1 MTVNL
6 ETCKETISLTFGDCG
21 ENHVGMEKVGELVNE
36 GGGFSIDDLTHYKSI
51 LEGIGCECTIYNLKD
66 NLISVDHHTLTTIDD
81 TYVLVVR
88 DGLKNILEINNSSLN
103 DLYSEMNSFE
113 WDRKYFDTRR
123 QKVLNKHARANV
135 CFGDESVEPDY
146 ENKKGRVVGYDSV
159 QSLRFVKE
167 NLSTMFGEK
176 CDNLICEGNRYFD
189 LKKCGIGYHGD
200 AERRKVV
207 AFRLGESMNLHF
219 NWFYNSISQGETLK
233 LTLNNGDMYMMSEK
247 AVGNDW
253 KKRSI
258 YTLRHSAGR
267 EGCSYLQLKAP
278 KKQVEAPKKQVE
290 APKKPVE
297 APKKPVEAPKKPVE
311 ASKRYKFVK
320 K

>member
-6 ETCKETISLTFGDCG
+6 ETCKETISLTFGDWG

-167 NLSTMFGEK
+167 NLYTMLGEK

-189 LKKCGIGYHGD
+189 LKKCGIGYHED

-233 LTLNNGDMYMMSEK
+233 LRLNNGDMYMMSEK

-253 KKRSI
+253 KKRSL

-267 EGCSYLQLKAP
+267 DGCS
-278 KKQVEAPKKQVE
+278 
-290 APKKPVE
+290 
-297 APKKPVEAPKKPVE
+297 
-311 ASKRYKFVK
+311 
-320 K
+320 

>member
-1 MTVNL
+1 MAINL

-21 ENHVGMEKVGELVNE
+21 ENHVGMEKVGALVNK
-36 GGGFSIDDLTHYKSI
+36 GSGFSIDDLSYYKSI
-51 LEGIGCECTIYNLKD
+51 LEGIGCECIIYNLKD
-66 NLISVDHHTLTTIDD
+66 NLVGMDD
-81 TYVLVVR
+81 EDLLAIEDAYVLVVK
-88 DGLKNILEINNSSLN
+88 DGLKNILAINKSTLN

-135 CFGDESVEPDY
+135 CFGTNSIEPDY

-159 QSLRFVKE
+159 HALKFVKE
-167 NLSTMFGEK
+167 SLSTMLGEK

-219 NWFYNSISQGETLK
+219 NWFQHSSSKGETLK

-247 AVGNDW
+247 AVGHDW
-253 KKRSI
+253 KKTKEGI

-267 EGCSYLQLKAP
+267 EGSSYLQLKVE
-278 KKQVEAPKKQVE
+278 KKPEEKKPE
-290 APKKPVE
+290 EKKPVE
-297 APKKPVEAPKKPVE
+297 KKT
-311 ASKRYKFVK
+311 YKFVK
-320 K
+320 KRLI